1 MKTLKLASAPVRMVR
16 TKTRKGFSARRFM
29 ALLLPLVALAA
40 SISVASAGPASAASG
55 VNIVIGNWHCS
66 QGGSIAWSQGL
77 TAFPSGDTKGAVSGN
92 RYNDVG
98 VWYNR
103 TNTYSATVYC
113 QGWVWKGWYWSYVR
127 YYQYIYPG
135 QQNFWPAYAGQTFYL

>member
-1 MKTLKLASAPVRMVR
+1 MFHRYNGKHAVARAIKMLSVRTRIGILAGVIAGLSVAGLVLPTSASAS
-16 TKTRKGFSARRFM
+16 G
-29 ALLLPLVALAA
+29 
-40 SISVASAGPASAASG
+40 G

-66 QGGSIAWSQGL
+66 QGGSISWSQGL
-77 TAFPSGDTKGAVSGN
+77 TSFPSGDTKGAITGN

-103 TNTYSATVYC
+103 SNTYSATVYC

-127 YYQYIYPG
+127 YYQYIYPY
-135 QQNFWPAYAGQTFYL
+135 QWNFWPSYAGQTFYL